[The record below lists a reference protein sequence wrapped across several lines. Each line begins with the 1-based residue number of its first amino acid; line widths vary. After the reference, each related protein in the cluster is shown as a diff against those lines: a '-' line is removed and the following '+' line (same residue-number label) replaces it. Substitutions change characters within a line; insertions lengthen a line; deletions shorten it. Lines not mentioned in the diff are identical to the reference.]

1 MPYLYAD
8 PLECTGC
15 RICELSCAF
24 LHEHVLNP
32 KKARVR
38 VVRREEGP
46 DIPVACRHCE
56 KPVCIDACPE
66 GAIRK
71 IDKTG
76 LVLIDRKKCNGCA
89 LCVEACPYDAI
100 FMHPGRHLAI
110 NCTLCGFCVKHCP
123 VKCLEIVK
131 GE

>member
-1 MPYLYAD
+1 MPYLHAD

-38 VVRREEGP
+38 VVRREEGQ

-56 KPVCIDACPE
+56 KPACIEACPE

-71 IDKTG
+71 VEKTG
-76 LVLIDRKKCNGCA
+76 LVVINQKKCTGCT
-89 LCVEACPYDAI
+89 LCVDACPYDAI
-100 FMHPGRHLAI
+100 FMHPSRHVAI
-110 NCTLCGFCVKHCP
+110 NCTLCGFCVKQCP
-123 VKCLEIVK
+123 VRCLEIVK